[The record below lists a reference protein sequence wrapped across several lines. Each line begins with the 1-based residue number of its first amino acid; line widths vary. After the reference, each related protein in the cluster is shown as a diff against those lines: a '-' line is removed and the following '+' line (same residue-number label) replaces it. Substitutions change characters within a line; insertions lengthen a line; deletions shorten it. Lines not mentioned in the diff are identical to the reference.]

1 MDDSVKIELRSTT
14 SDTFKGTHVL
24 QWNARNASY
33 SYLIFNILNSG
44 WEQLESLN
52 YLLFNFNHIG
62 FFVMAFDIEDDSTPI
77 GTFKQPVDE
86 LAQLMN
92 CTSDGVLV
100 RSTSIIN
107 KQFSDLLT

>member
-1 MDDSVKIELRSTT
+1 
-14 SDTFKGTHVL
+14 
-24 QWNARNASY
+24 
-33 SYLIFNILNSG
+33 
-44 WEQLESLN
+44 
-52 YLLFNFNHIG
+52 
-62 FFVMAFDIEDDSTPI
+62 MAFDIEDDSTPI